1 MKKLLSILSAVFAT
15 SLSAQTYSISP
26 ANTVTFSAPYN
37 NITINDIYMQ
47 ITSGNTLSITWEL
60 VSMNL
65 PSGWD
70 YSMCELGTCHTG
82 IPSGPSTMSTATVG
96 GAQAFLGLN
105 IDPNSIPGTGVVKV
119 RVYRTGSF
127 GNVDTLT
134 WYINSVVA
142 GLHELSLNGNVKVFP
157 NPAKDK
163 ISLKNNLPGE
173 ITAVS
178 MTDISGREVTGI
190 ELIDGD
196 INISS
201 LRSGIYFLQISTSH
215 GKCVQ
220 KIIKE

>member
-1 MKKLLSILSAVFAT
+1 MKKLFALLAIAFAT

-37 NITINDIYMQ
+37 NITINDIYMDC
-47 ITSGNTLSITWEL
+47 TSNSTLSITWGL
-60 VSMNL
+60 ISMSL
-65 PSGWD
+65 PVGWD

-82 IPSGPSTMSTATVG
+82 IPTGPTTMSTHAVG

-119 RVYRTGSF
+119 KVYRTGSF

-142 GLHELSLNGNVKVFP
+142 GVHELSLNGNVKVFP
-157 NPAKDK
+157 NPAKEK

-178 MTDISGREVTGI
+178 MTDISGRKMEGI
-190 ELIDGD
+190 KLENDQID
-196 INISS
+196 ISN
-201 LRSGIYFLQISTSH
+201 LNSGIYFLQISTSH

-220 KIIKE
+220 KIVKE